1 MYESVKRHIMRLE
14 MRWWL
19 GLTACL
25 LCIAVGTFG
34 CGGSYEETVG
44 GVKIP
49 IPGGMTRSQESG
61 IEVSLPGFGGAQ
73 AAYRGKLDPE
83 KVIEFYQKE
92 MSARGWKPSIRLLS
106 KGGMLTYVKDSTTVI
121 ITVEKTDSGA
131 RMAIIAAGTQP

>member
-1 MYESVKRHIMRLE
+1 MRTG
-14 MRWWL
+14 MRKWL
-19 GLTACL
+19 RLTACL
-25 LCIAVGTFG
+25 LCITVSASG

-73 AAYRGKLDPE
+73 AAYRGKLDPD
-83 KVIEFYQKE
+83 KVIEFYRKE
-92 MSARGWKPSIRLLS
+92 MPGRGWQPSIGLLS

-121 ITVEKTDSGA
+121 IAVGKTDSGA
-131 RMAIIAAGTQP
+131 GMTIITAGTQR

>member
-1 MYESVKRHIMRLE
+1 MYEPLKRHIMKAE
-14 MRWWL
+14 MRRWL
-19 GLTACL
+19 RLAACL
-25 LCIAVGTFG
+25 LCITVATSG
-34 CGGSYEETVG
+34 CSGSHEETVG

-73 AAYRGKLDPE
+73 AAYQGKLDPE

-92 MSARGWKPSIRLLS
+92 MSARGWQPSIRLLS